1 MGSFGKLF
9 RFSSF
14 LLFLAIAIATPALP
28 QTQPTSTDA
37 NLKAEAMKLY
47 EDAHPYLDE
56 PEPALVKIVPELRG
70 LELDSGHDQLS
81 AVLAGVG
88 AQIKELLHEVP
99 NLVSDETVDEESSIG
114 SALTAG
120 GPIGSS
126 NLSGAIGRL
135 PADSSAGQSRLQEF
149 NYIVLVHDTENKRI
163 LEEYRTDRKGKAIA
177 QGPGAPNSVGFVSL
191 WVVFSPANADKSR
204 FRYVGQQKIGEHNTF
219 VVAFA
224 QKPVA
229 GSHPGE
235 ITLPQGGTIP
245 LLHQGVAWID
255 ESDFRILRLRT
266 DLLAPQPQV
275 GLKQLT
281 AMIQFGSVRIAKLG
295 AQLWLPREVKLN
307 IEANGQVIHELHQY
321 SQYRLYKAKS
331 KIVTGAP

>member
-1 MGSFGKLF
+1 MRSGCFCLV
-9 RFSSF
+9 
-14 LLFLAIAIATPALP
+14 LAICIATPAFP
-28 QTQPTSTDA
+28 QGQPTSA
-37 NLKAEAMKLY
+37 NADLRAQAMRLY
-47 EDAHPYLDE
+47 ASAHPYLDE

-70 LELDSGHDQLS
+70 LEPDSGHDQLS

-88 AQIKELLHEVP
+88 AQVKELLHEVP
-99 NLVSDETVDEESSIG
+99 NLVSDETVNEESSIG

-177 QGPGAPNSVGFVSL
+177 QGPGAPNSIGFVSL
-191 WVVFSPANADKSR
+191 WVVFSPANRNKSR
-204 FRYVGQQKIGEHNTF
+204 FRYLGRQRIGGLNTF

-224 QKPVA
+224 QVPELQSYSGKILLA
-229 GSHPGE
+229 TGE
-235 ITLPQGGTIP
+235 AIPMFCQGI
-245 LLHQGVAWID
+245 AWID

-266 DLLAPQPQV
+266 DLLTPLPQI
-275 GLKQLT
+275 GLAQLT
-281 AMIQFGSVRIAKLG
+281 ASIQFSSVRIAKLG
-295 AQLWLPREVKLN
+295 AQLWLPREVKLTL
-307 IEANGQVIHELHQY
+307 EANGHMIHELHQY
-321 SQYRLYKAKS
+321 SKYRLYRAEAKV
-331 KIVTGAP
+331 VTGAP